1 MSPSNVPATL
11 KRALANRRAEAP
23 GPEPSVPNTSRAPAA
38 VATVIMAVIGILAF
52 AAPWVVVKADET
64 SLFTIT
70 LSRRAEGVSMQ
81 VGELSGSPGWA
92 ISLAV
97 LLVITA
103 LRAWNRPVADDS
115 AGVASSGAVVV
126 LLAVLF
132 TWLGR
137 SVWLNTKHL
146 PDGVS
151 MHMGWAYYVSLALAV
166 ALFVVPWVV
175 AAATEE

>member
-1 MSPSNVPATL
+1 M
-11 KRALANRRAEAP
+11 
-23 GPEPSVPNTSRAPAA
+23 PNTSRAPAA

-115 AGVASSGAVVV
+115 AGVASSGAVIV